1 MQLQQALQ
9 KCDCVAQTLL
19 LQTLEVPAAGEEFP
33 SQMEINVFHGFFCAP
48 TEGLAL
54 LLWLEKTRAWSRCK
68 KTKMEG
74 EIWWTPNGVIQNAIQ
89 TAFEFAIWM
98 AQEMRAATSVCH
110 PYSVGFSSRFLK
122 PGCKQW
128 VTERKEGYFWDFGS
142 TEEKHETARNDRE
155 VRVLDDGKQHMGSRG
170 EGDLA
175 SLLQYYIPAQLTLIS
190 GGQFISAG
198 RIWLLGLKVKNEKL
212 SISRAP
218 MLVFAKCFLFSIPP
232 CKSFFFF

>member
-1 MQLQQALQ
+1 MWL
-9 KCDCVAQTLL
+9 CSPN
-19 LQTLEVPAAGEEFP
+19 PAAPNPGGPSCWGGISFPDGNKCVPWLFLCTHRRAGTATLAGEDKSMVTMQENKNGRGNLMN
-33 SQMEINVFHGFFCAP
+33 S
-48 TEGLAL
+48 
-54 LLWLEKTRAWSRCK
+54 KWSHPKCH
-68 KTKMEG
+68 
-74 EIWWTPNGVIQNAIQ
+74 P
-89 TAFEFAIWM
+89 AFEFAIWM

-198 RIWLLGLKVKNEKL
+198 RIWLLGLQVQNEKL